1 MQGAFTDEM
10 KQTKEKVNAVRQLAL
25 LLYWDSQFSTLFRVY
40 LPVDG
45 MGEKRVISDGC
56 MLHLKI

>member
-1 MQGAFTDEM
+1 MQGAFTDQM

-45 MGEKRVISDGC
+45 MGEKVISDGC
-56 MLHLKI
+56 MLHWKI